1 MLKQGGQW
9 KTVDWQTALEYVANG
24 LKQIKAD
31 HGAASIGTLASPHS
45 TLEELYLAASLMR
58 GMGSDNIDY
67 RLRHAEFAPA
77 IGVRWLGTSIVSLS
91 ALQRVLIVGAASGYS
106 TAVLKLLAGRVTA
119 LESDIALIAMARSN
133 GIAIVD
139 GPLVDGYAADAPYDL
154 ILVDGAV
161 AIVPEVLLRQLAPG
175 GRLAAVVVGD
185 DGVGRVTVG
194 SYAAGHFAATSFIEA
209 GVRLLPGFARAAQ
222 FVF

>member
-1 MLKQGGQW
+1 MYD
-9 KTVDWQTALEYVANG
+9 TSYDAMRTAMVDRQLQTAGVNDQALLAVLRQVPREHYVPRAKRRMAYTDTALEIVPG
-24 LKQIKAD
+24 
-31 HGAASIGTLASPHS
+31 
-45 TLEELYLAASLMR
+45 
-58 GMGSDNIDY
+58 
-67 RLRHAEFAPA
+67 
-77 IGVRWLGTSIVSLS
+77 RWLIEPMSL
-91 ALQRVLIVGAASGYS
+91 ALLLNHAQLRAGDRVLIVGASSGYS
-106 TAVLKLLAGRVTA
+106 TAVVKLLAGRVTA

-133 GIAIVD
+133 GIAVVD

-161 AIVPEVLLRQLAPG
+161 AIVPDALLRQLAPS

-209 GVRLLPGFARAAQ
+209 GVHLLPGFARAAQ

>member
-1 MLKQGGQW
+1 MYDSSYAALR
-9 KTVDWQTALEYVANG
+9 TAMVDRQLQTAGVNDPALLAVLRQVPREHYVPGPKRSMAYTDAALEIVPG
-24 LKQIKAD
+24 
-31 HGAASIGTLASPHS
+31 
-45 TLEELYLAASLMR
+45 
-58 GMGSDNIDY
+58 
-67 RLRHAEFAPA
+67 
-77 IGVRWLGTSIVSLS
+77 RWLIEPMSL
-91 ALQRVLIVGAASGYS
+91 ALLLNHAQLRASDRVLIVGAASGYS

-139 GPLVDGYAADAPYDL
+139 GPLIDGYAADAPYDL